1 MIENIKKNK
10 VLFEL
15 LVGIAFWGAMVQII
29 GLFLK
34 GNKPFFSIGLWSGIV
49 VAVFMAIHMY
59 VSISSALE
67 CQEKDAVV
75 KVRSR
80 SVIRYV
86 VVVIVLFFLYV
97 SKLGNPL
104 SYVAGV
110 MGLKVAAYMQPII
123 HRLIKK

>member
-1 MIENIKKNK
+1 MIENIKKSK
-10 VLFEL
+10 VLLEL
-15 LVGIAFWGAMVQII
+15 LVGIVFFGAMVQMI

-34 GNKPFFSIGLWSGIV
+34 GNKLFFSIGLWSGII
-49 VAVFMAIHMY
+49 VAIFMAIHMY

-67 CQEKDAVV
+67 FQDKDAIA
-75 KVRSR
+75 KVRNH

-86 VVVIVLFFLYV
+86 VVAIVLFFLYF

-123 HRLIKK
+123 HRIINK

>member
-10 VLFEL
+10 VLLEL

-34 GNKPFFSIGLWSGIV
+34 GNKLFFLIGLWSGIA
-49 VAVFMAIHMY
+49 VAAFMAIHMY
-59 VSISSALE
+59 VSISTALE
-67 CQEKDAVV
+67 CQDAVA
-75 KVRSR
+75 KIRNH

-86 VVVIVLFFLYV
+86 VVVIVLFFLYFG
-97 SKLGNPL
+97 KLGNPL

-123 HRLIKK
+123 HRLIKIRR